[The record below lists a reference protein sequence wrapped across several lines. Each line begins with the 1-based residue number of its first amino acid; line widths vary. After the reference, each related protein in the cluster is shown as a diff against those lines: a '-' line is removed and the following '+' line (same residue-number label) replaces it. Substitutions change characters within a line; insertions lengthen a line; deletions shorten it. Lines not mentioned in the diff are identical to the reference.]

1 MLKAIIFDVDGT
13 LADTES
19 FHLQAFNQAF
29 AQLNMS
35 WYWDE
40 DTYTDLLQITGGK
53 ERLLHYW
60 QTYQVDDYERQT
72 QARVQHRITTL
83 HELKTGFYTQQAREP
98 GIPLRPGIKELIT
111 TAHQQG
117 IQLAIAT
124 TTTPDNIAALL
135 QKHFG
140 AQWQDYFAVIEDAST
155 AALKKPH
162 PQVYH
167 QALERLG
174 LPASQCLVIE
184 DSRNGFQ
191 AAQDAGLEV
200 VITPTRFTR
209 HQHFS
214 GAYMKI
220 HDLTSS
226 LVYLQNWQEDFQKK
240 DQGYANTK
248 KNNFDAVPY

>member
-19 FHLQAFNQAF
+19 YHLQAFNEAF

-60 QTYQVDDYERQT
+60 RTWHEDDYERQT
-72 QARVQHRITTL
+72 LEMVQHRIATL
-83 HELKTGFYTQQAREP
+83 HQLKTAFYTQLASNP
-98 GIPLRPGIKELIT
+98 GIPLRPGIKELIIS
-111 TAHQQG
+111 AQQQN
-117 IQLAIAT
+117 IPLAIAT

-135 QKHFG
+135 QQHFG
-140 AQWQDYFAVIEDAST
+140 AGWQDYFAVIEDAST
-155 AALKKPH
+155 AELKKPH
-162 PQVYH
+162 PQVYL

-174 LPASQCLVIE
+174 LPASDCLVIE

-220 HDLTSS
+220 HDLSS
-226 LVYLQNWQEDFQKK
+226 PLTCLQGWQEDFQKK
-240 DQGYANTK
+240 DQGYANIK

>member
-19 FHLQAFNQAF
+19 YHLQAFNKAF
-29 AQLNMS
+29 AHLNIN

-40 DTYTDLLQITGGK
+40 ETYTDLLQITGGK

-60 QTYQVDDYERQT
+60 CTYHEDDYERQT
-72 QARVQHRITTL
+72 LDAIKHRITTL
-83 HELKTGFYTQQAREP
+83 HQLKTAFYTQLASNP
-98 GIPLRPGIKELIT
+98 GIPLRPGIKELIIN
-111 TAHQQG
+111 AHQQN

-140 AQWQDYFAVIEDAST
+140 TYWQDYFVVIEDAST
-155 AALKKPH
+155 AELKKPH
-162 PQVYH
+162 PQAYL

-174 LPASQCLVIE
+174 LPASNCLVIE
-184 DSRNGFQ
+184 DSRNGFL

-209 HQHFS
+209 HQHCS
-214 GAYMKI
+214 GAYMRI
-220 HDLTSS
+220 HNLTRP
-226 LVYLQNWQEDFQKK
+226 LACLQDWQQDFQKK

-248 KNNFDAVPY
+248 KNNFDAIPY